1 MILFGVATFIQLL
14 FWGVLF
20 TRLCRKIDVPE
31 PAVLPPLSVVIC
43 ARNEAPRLAERLP
56 AILEQDYPDFEVL
69 VIDHASTDD
78 TVYVLEKLRAIYPHL
93 RVSRCADQR
102 AGKKFPLSLGLREAR
117 HEWVAL
123 TDADCRPASRAWLR
137 EIARGMRPVKDIV
150 LGYGPLEK
158 TAGFQN
164 AFARFEAA
172 LTAIQYGSYT
182 LAGMPY
188 MGVGRNLAYR
198 KSAVTQLPSA
208 IAPELLSGDDDL
220 LVNAIAHAG
229 NTSLAFSPG
238 AFTWS
243 PAPRGWR
250 AFFRQ
255 KSRHL
260 SASTRYK
267 PHHQALLG
275 AWALSFTGHY
285 ALGILSLLN
294 GSWTLFLAAYLS
306 RQIVAGGVFYCLAK
320 KLEAQD
326 LRWKFPLLDFSL
338 FLYYLVLTPA
348 IWLGG
353 RSKWK

>member
-1 MILFGVATFIQLL
+1 MILFGLATSIQLL

-20 TRLCRKIDVPE
+20 TRLCRKTDVPE
-31 PAVLPPLSVVIC
+31 PAVFPPLSVIVC
-43 ARNEAPRLAERLP
+43 ARNEASRLAERLP
-56 AILEQDYPDFEVL
+56 AVLEQDYPDFEVL
-69 VIDHASTDD
+69 AVDHASTDD
-78 TVYVLEKLRAIYPHL
+78 TASVLENLKAVYPHL
-93 RVSRCADQR
+93 RVFYCDDQR
-102 AGKKFPLSLGLREAR
+102 VGKKNPLSLGLREAR

-137 EIARGMRPVKDIV
+137 TLARRMRSGTDVV
-150 LGYGPLEK
+150 LGYGPLEE

-164 AFARFEAA
+164 AFARFETAM
-172 LTAIQYGSYT
+172 TAIQYGSYA

-198 KSAVTQLPSA
+198 KGAITQPPSDF
-208 IAPELLSGDDDL
+208 APELLSGDDDL
-220 LVNAIAHAG
+220 MVNAVAKLG
-229 NTSLAFSPG
+229 NTRLAFIPE
-238 AFTWS
+238 AFAWS
-243 PAPRGWR
+243 PAPVSWR
-250 AFFRQ
+250 AFLRQ

-260 SASTRYK
+260 STSTRYK
-267 PHHQALLG
+267 ALHQALLG

-285 ALGILSLLN
+285 ALGVLSLLN
-294 GSWTLFLAAYLS
+294 GSWALFLAAYLS

-326 LRWKFPLLDFSL
+326 LRWKFPLLDFCL
-338 FLYYLVLTPA
+338 FLYYLLLTPA

>member
-1 MILFGVATFIQLL
+1 MLLFGLATFIQLL

-31 PAVLPPLSVVIC
+31 PAALPPLSVIVC
-43 ARNEAPRLAERLP
+43 ARNEAPLLAERLP
-56 AILEQDYPDFEVL
+56 FVLEQDYPDFEVL
-69 VIDHASTDD
+69 VVDHASTDD
-78 TVYVLEKLRAIYPHL
+78 TASVLEKFQALYPHL
-93 RVSRCADQR
+93 RVLHCADQR
-102 AGKKFPLSLGLREAR
+102 VGKKIPLSLGLREAR

-123 TDADCRPASRAWLR
+123 TDADCRPASRGWLR
-137 EIARGMRPVKDIV
+137 ALARRMTPGTDVA

-172 LTAIQYGSYT
+172 LTAIQYGSYA
-182 LAGMPY
+182 LAGVPY

-198 KSAVTQLPSA
+198 KSAIAQPPSGY
-208 IAPELLSGDDDL
+208 APELLSGDDDL
-220 LVNAIAHAG
+220 VVNAIAHAG
-229 NTSLAFSPG
+229 NTSLAFSPK
-238 AFTWS
+238 AFAWS

-275 AWALSFTGHY
+275 AWALSFIGHY

-294 GSWTLFLAAYLS
+294 GSWALFLAAYLS
-306 RQIVAGGVFYCLAK
+306 RQIVAGGVFFCLAK
-320 KLEAQD
+320 KLEAPD
-326 LRWKFPLLDFSL
+326 LRWKFPLLDFAL
-338 FLYYLVLTPA
+338 FLYYLLLTPA

>member
-1 MILFGVATFIQLL
+1 MILFGLATFIQLL

-20 TRLCRKIDVPE
+20 TRLCRKIDAPE
-31 PAVLPPLSVVIC
+31 PAVLPPLSVIVC
-43 ARNEAPRLAERLP
+43 ARNEARLLAERLP
-56 AILEQDYPDFEVL
+56 SVLEQDYPDFEVL
-69 VIDHASTDD
+69 VVDHASTDD
-78 TVYVLEKLRAIYPHL
+78 TPSVLKKFKAVYPHL
-93 RVSRCADQR
+93 RVLYCDDQR
-102 AGKKFPLSLGLREAR
+102 AGKKIPLSMGLREAL

-123 TDADCRPASRAWLR
+123 TDADCRPASRTWLR
-137 EIARGMRPVKDIV
+137 ALARHMRPGTDVV
-150 LGYGPLEK
+150 PGYGPLEK
-158 TAGFQN
+158 AAGFQN
-164 AFARFEAA
+164 AFARFESA
-172 LTAIQYGSYT
+172 LTAIQYGSYA

-198 KSAVTQLPSA
+198 KSAIPQPPSDF
-208 IAPELLSGDDDL
+208 APELLSGDDDL
-220 LVNAIAHAG
+220 VVNAIANSG
-229 NTSLAFSPG
+229 NTSLSFSPET
-238 AFTWS
+238 FTWS

-267 PHHQALLG
+267 PLHQALLG

-285 ALGILSLLN
+285 VLAILSLLN
-294 GSWTLFLAAYLS
+294 GSWGLFLAAYLS
-306 RQIVAGGVFYCLAK
+306 RQIVAGGVFHCLSR

-326 LRWKFPLLDFSL
+326 LRWKFPLLDFAL
-338 FLYYLVLTPA
+338 FLYYLLLTPA

>member
-1 MILFGVATFIQLL
+1 MILFGLATFIQLL

-20 TRLCRKIDVPE
+20 TRLCRKTDVPE
-31 PAVLPPLSVVIC
+31 PAVFPPLSVIVC
-43 ARNEAPRLAERLP
+43 ARNEAPRLAERLS
-56 AILEQDYPDFEVL
+56 AVLEQDYSDFEVL
-69 VIDHASTDD
+69 VVDHASTDD
-78 TVYVLEKLRAIYPHL
+78 TAAVLEKLRTVYPHL
-93 RVSRCADQR
+93 RVVHCDDQR
-102 AGKKFPLSLGLREAR
+102 VGKKIPLSLGLREAR

-123 TDADCRPASRAWLR
+123 TDADCRPASRAWLCTL
-137 EIARGMRPVKDIV
+137 ARRMRPGTDVV

-164 AFARFEAA
+164 TFARFETAM
-172 LTAIQYGSYT
+172 TAIQYGSYA

-198 KSAVTQLPSA
+198 KGAIPHLPSTL
-208 IAPELLSGDDDL
+208 APGLLSGDDDL
-220 LVNAIAHAG
+220 MVNAMAKRG
-229 NTSLAFSPG
+229 NTRLAFIPE
-238 AFTWS
+238 AFAWS
-243 PAPRGWR
+243 SAPVSWR
-250 AFFRQ
+250 AFLRQ

-267 PHHQALLG
+267 PPHQALLG
-275 AWALSFTGHY
+275 VWALSFIGHY
-285 ALGILSLLN
+285 ALGVLSLLK
-294 GSWTLFLAAYLS
+294 GSWALFLAAYLS

-326 LRWKFPLLDFSL
+326 LRWKFPLLDFAL
-338 FLYYLVLTPA
+338 FLYYLLLTPA